1 MKRLILVTLTA
12 FGLLQLACYKDKGNY
27 DYKDIAIPEITGL
40 DSLYKVFLGDTLIIK
55 PTVRS
60 ANASAT
66 FTYEW
71 RVNFPK
77 KFSDTTLTGFPFNF
91 IFSLEPDDYD
101 ARLTVTDNS
110 NGMKYFRFFRI
121 RGQTQFSV
129 GSLVLSQEGN
139 TSQLSF
145 VKPDSTVLP
154 RIYKALHGVDLPG
167 KPLQVIDMIHKFIS
181 PTPALGYW
189 ITGSGVPD
197 GGVRLNNNTLLQYS
211 TLRKNFFDMPAEAKP
226 GYLEN
231 STNGVLQGVINGKL
245 YVGASQTFYGSDV
258 YGMFGVAV
266 PGDYELYHRA
276 AFNSVMPYFLGYDIN
291 RKQVVAFTNFGI
303 PAYAGTGYQVSDVVA
318 FDPLSVGLDLIHF
331 QQINDNNCFAFGKA
345 ADGTLYEIK
354 FGAAFVGV
362 VKLSPLYKR
371 AFPQPS
377 LITPTT
383 KWAGSQ
389 AEVFYFTSG
398 DKVYRYNPTNQD
410 LRALTTDFGGKAVSM
425 VKLADNDNTLIAG
438 VEGAVYYLDI
448 STGKFGDVIR
458 KYEGIP
464 GSPVD
469 VIKTK

>member
-1 MKRLILVTLTA
+1 MKRLILVMLTA

-40 DSLYKVFLGDTLIIK
+40 DTLYKAFLGDTIIIN
-55 PTVRS
+55 PTVKS
-60 ANASAT
+60 ADPNAT
-66 FTYEW
+66 FTYTW
-71 RVNFPK
+71 RVGLPK
-77 KFSDTTLTGFPFNF
+77 LFSDTTLTGYPFKF

-101 ARLTVTDNS
+101 VRLTVTDNT
-110 NGMKYFRFFRI
+110 NGMKYFRYFRI

-167 KPLQVIDMIHKFIS
+167 KPLQVIDMIHKFIN

-189 ITGSGVPD
+189 ITGSGATD
-197 GGVRLNNNTLLQYS
+197 GGVRLNNSTLLQYS

-231 STNGVLQGVINGKL
+231 SSSGVLQGVINGKL
-245 YVGASQTFYGSDV
+245 YVGASQTYYGSDV

-266 PGDYELYHRA
+266 AGDYELYQRA

-291 RKQVVAFTNFGI
+291 RKQIVYFTNFGI
-303 PAYAGTGYQVSDVVA
+303 PAYAGTGYQVTDITA
-318 FDPLSVGLDLIHF
+318 FDPLNVGLDLIHF
-331 QQINDNNCFAFGKA
+331 QQINDNNLFAFGKA

-354 FGAAFVGV
+354 CGVAFIGV
-362 VKLSPLYKR
+362 VKLVPLYKR

-398 DKVYRYNPTNQD
+398 DKIYRYNPTNQD

-425 VKLADNDNTLIAG
+425 VKLTDNDNTLVAG
-438 VEGAVYYLDI
+438 VDGAVYYLDV
-448 STGKFGDVIR
+448 STGKFGDIIR
-458 KYEGIP
+458 KYTGIP
-464 GSPVD
+464 GAPVD
-469 VIKTK
+469 VIKTR